1 MLVRV
6 FEADTMPEALK
17 KVKEALGPDAL
28 ILSTR
33 TVRKGGLGVFRKPIC
48 EVTAAID
55 SVEEDVFEEAGAAGD
70 VQAAEPEEL
79 TYQDLWQQSQ
89 PSSAAGYH
97 PHIHGFKPP
106 NGSKPPE
113 GSKQLDDGLK
123 DVRHEIDELKALV
136 RQLAKPA
143 EAPAPRTRPVVSA
156 PPKRAPQNAEV
167 QEMSLLQNE
176 LDRIGICGEAAATLE
191 HYAWEK
197 LSPRQL
203 GDPQGI
209 REFLTD
215 AIGRLVS
222 VAGPLR
228 LDPQRQKRIA
238 LVGPTGVGKTT
249 TLAKMAA
256 NQLLRGVGRVALITI
271 DTYRIA
277 AVEQLKVYGEIM
289 NLPVEVVTTP
299 EQLQQ
304 AFARHRDKEL
314 ILIDTAGRSPRND
327 LSMAELEAFL
337 GAAGTE
343 NHLVLSATTRDRELT
358 EAVQR
363 FSRIPLHSLIFT
375 KLDECEQ
382 CGSLLNIP
390 LTQQLP
396 LSFLTNGQRVP
407 EDLLEADVEA
417 ITGFI
422 TGSYR
427 EKAV

>member
-6 FEADTMPEALK
+6 FEAETMPLALK

-55 SVEEDVFEEAGAAGD
+55 SM
-70 VQAAEPEEL
+70 EPESFKEASPKPAEDREAAQDEL
-79 TYQDLWQQSQ
+79 TYQNLWKQPQQSHPDGY
-89 PSSAAGYH
+89 PSTNHSPKH
-97 PHIHGFKPP
+97 PDED
-106 NGSKPPE
+106 N
-113 GSKQLDDGLK
+113 LK
-123 DVRHEIDELKALV
+123 EVRNEIDELKALV
-136 RQLAKPA
+136 KQLAKPA
-143 EAPAPRTRPVVSA
+143 EPAVPQTIATSRPQK
-156 PPKRAPQNAEV
+156 PKASAEV
-167 QEMSLLQNE
+167 REMRLLQNE
-176 LDRIGICGEAAATLE
+176 LERLGIGGEAAEALE
-191 HYAWEK
+191 QYAWER
-197 LSPRQL
+197 LSPKQL

-209 REFLTD
+209 REFLAE
-215 AIGRLVS
+215 AIGRMIH
-222 VAGPLR
+222 VAAPFQTGPN
-228 LDPQRQKRIA
+228 RQKRVA
-238 LVGPTGVGKTT
+238 LIGPTGVGKTT
-249 TLAKMAA
+249 TIAKMAA
-256 NQLLRGVGRVALITI
+256 SQLLRGVTGVALITI

-289 NLPVEVVTTP
+289 NIPVEVVTTP

-304 AFARHRDKEL
+304 ALKRHRDKEL
-314 ILIDTAGRSPRND
+314 ILIDTAGRSPRD
-327 LSMAELEAFL
+327 DMSIAELTTFL
-337 GAAGTE
+337 ETADTE

-358 EAVQR
+358 DTVKR
-363 FSRIPLHSLIFT
+363 FGRIPLHSLVFT

-382 CGSLLNIP
+382 CGTVLNIS

-407 EDLLEADVEA
+407 EDLIEADAEA

-422 TGSYR
+422 TGSHR

>member
-1 MLVRV
+1 MLVRI
-6 FEADTMPEALK
+6 FEAETMPQALK

-33 TVRKGGLGVFRKPIC
+33 TVRKSGLGVFRKPIC

-55 SVEEDVFEEAGAAGD
+55 SADSEEFGQTSPALGNPPT
-70 VQAAEPEEL
+70 PEQDEL
-79 TYQDLWQQSQ
+79 NYQDLWQQPREAAVSSYNQHIQQAKQ
-89 PSSAAGYH
+89 P
-97 PHIHGFKPP
+97 
-106 NGSKPPE
+106 
-113 GSKQLDDGLK
+113 DDSLK
-123 DVRHEIDELKALV
+123 DVRNEIDELKALV

-143 EAPAPRTRPVVSA
+143 ETPARRPTVAVPPR
-156 PPKRAPQNAEV
+156 KLQHGAEV

-176 LDRIGICGEAAATLE
+176 LDRLGIYGEAAATLE
-191 HYAWEK
+191 QYAWEQ

-209 REFLTD
+209 LDFLTD

-222 VAGPLR
+222 VTCPFKTIGN
-228 LDPQRQKRIA
+228 QQKRIA

-249 TLAKMAA
+249 TIAKMAA
-256 NQLLRGVGRVALITI
+256 SQLLQGITRIALITI

-304 AFARHRDKEL
+304 AIARHGDKEL
-314 ILIDTAGRSPRND
+314 ILIDTAGRSPRD
-327 LSMAELEAFL
+327 GMSIAELAAFL
-337 GAAGTE
+337 GHAKTE

-358 EAVQR
+358 EVVHR
-363 FSRIPLHSLIFT
+363 FSRIPLHSLVFT

-382 CGSLLNIP
+382 CGTLLNIS

-407 EDLLEADVEA
+407 EDLMEANAEA

>member
-1 MLVRV
+1 MLVRI
-6 FEADTMPEALK
+6 FEAETMPQALK

-33 TVRKGGLGVFRKPIC
+33 TVRKSGLGVFRKPIC

-55 SVEEDVFEEAGAAGD
+55 SSDSEEFGQTSPAPTDPFATEQD
-70 VQAAEPEEL
+70 DL
-79 TYQDLWQQSQ
+79 NYQDLWQQPREAAVSSYNQHIQEIKQ
-89 PSSAAGYH
+89 P
-97 PHIHGFKPP
+97 
-106 NGSKPPE
+106 
-113 GSKQLDDGLK
+113 DDSLK
-123 DVRHEIDELKALV
+123 DVRNEIDELKALV
-136 RQLAKPA
+136 QQLAKPA
-143 EAPAPRTRPVVSA
+143 GPQASKPIVTA
-156 PPKRAPQNAEV
+156 PPRKLQQGAEV

-176 LDRIGICGEAAATLE
+176 LDRLGISGEAAATLE
-191 HYAWEK
+191 QYAWEK

-209 REFLTD
+209 REFLND

-222 VAGPLR
+222 VTCPFKSIGN
-228 LDPQRQKRIA
+228 QQKRIA

-249 TLAKMAA
+249 TIAKMAA
-256 NQLLRGVGRVALITI
+256 SQLLKGTTRIALITI

-304 AFARHRDKEL
+304 AIARHRDKEL
-314 ILIDTAGRSPRND
+314 ILIDTAGRSPRD
-327 LSMAELEAFL
+327 DMSIAELAAFL
-337 GAAGTE
+337 GQANTE

-358 EAVQR
+358 EVVQR
-363 FSRIPLHSLIFT
+363 FGRIPLHSLVFT

-382 CGSLLNIP
+382 CGTLLNIS

-407 EDLLEADVEA
+407 EDLMEADAEA

>member
-1 MLVRV
+1 MLVRI
-6 FEADTMPEALK
+6 FEAETMPQALK

-33 TVRKGGLGVFRKPIC
+33 TVRKSGLGVFRKPIC

-55 SVEEDVFEEAGAAGD
+55 SSDSEEFGQTSPASTDPF
-70 VQAAEPEEL
+70 AAEQDDL
-79 TYQDLWQQSQ
+79 NYQDLWQQPREAAVSSYNQHIQEIKQ
-89 PSSAAGYH
+89 P
-97 PHIHGFKPP
+97 
-106 NGSKPPE
+106 
-113 GSKQLDDGLK
+113 DDSLK
-123 DVRHEIDELKALV
+123 DVRNEIDELKALV

-143 EAPAPRTRPVVSA
+143 GPQASKPIVTA
-156 PPKRAPQNAEV
+156 PPRKVQQGAEV

-176 LDRIGICGEAAATLE
+176 LDRLGISGEAAATLE
-191 HYAWEK
+191 QYAWEK

-209 REFLTD
+209 REFLND

-222 VAGPLR
+222 VTCPFKSIGN
-228 LDPQRQKRIA
+228 QQKRIA

-249 TLAKMAA
+249 TIAKMAA
-256 NQLLRGVGRVALITI
+256 SQLLKGTTRIALITI

-304 AFARHRDKEL
+304 AIARHRDKEL
-314 ILIDTAGRSPRND
+314 ILIDTAGRSPRD
-327 LSMAELEAFL
+327 DMSIAELAAFL
-337 GAAGTE
+337 GQANTE

-358 EAVQR
+358 EVVQR
-363 FSRIPLHSLIFT
+363 FGRIPLHSLVFT

-382 CGSLLNIP
+382 CGTLLNIS

-407 EDLLEADVEA
+407 EDLMEADAEA

>member
-1 MLVRV
+1 MLVRI
-6 FEADTMPEALK
+6 FEAETMPQALK

-33 TVRKGGLGVFRKPIC
+33 TVRKSGLGVFRKPIC

-55 SVEEDVFEEAGAAGD
+55 SSDSEEFGQSSPAPNNPL
-70 VQAAEPEEL
+70 AAEQDEL
-79 TYQDLWQQSQ
+79 NYQDLWQQ
-89 PSSAAGYH
+89 PRESAVASYNQ
-97 PHIHGFKPP
+97 HIQGIKP
-106 NGSKPPE
+106 
-113 GSKQLDDGLK
+113 QDDSLK
-123 DVRHEIDELKALV
+123 DVRNEIDELKALV
-136 RQLAKPA
+136 QQLAKPA
-143 EAPAPRTRPVVSA
+143 ETPAPRPIVTA
-156 PPKRAPQNAEV
+156 PPRKLQQGAEV

-176 LDRIGICGEAAATLE
+176 LDRLGISDEAAATLE
-191 HYAWEK
+191 QYAWEK

-209 REFLTD
+209 REFLND

-222 VAGPLR
+222 VTCPFKSIGN
-228 LDPQRQKRIA
+228 QQKRIA

-249 TLAKMAA
+249 TIAKMAA
-256 NQLLRGVGRVALITI
+256 SQLLKGTTRIALITI

-304 AFARHRDKEL
+304 AIARHRDKEL
-314 ILIDTAGRSPRND
+314 ILIDTAGRSPRD
-327 LSMAELEAFL
+327 DMSIAELAAFL
-337 GAAGTE
+337 GHANTE
-343 NHLVLSATTRDRELT
+343 NHLVLSATTRDRELS
-358 EAVQR
+358 EVVQR
-363 FSRIPLHSLIFT
+363 FGRIPLHSLVFT

-382 CGSLLNIP
+382 CGTLLNIS

-407 EDLLEADVEA
+407 EDLMEADAEA

>member
-1 MLVRV
+1 MLVRI
-6 FEADTMPEALK
+6 FEAETMPLALK

-33 TVRKGGLGVFRKPIC
+33 TVRKSGLGVFRKPIC

-55 SVEEDVFEEAGAAGD
+55 SADAEEFGRTVTAP
-70 VQAAEPEEL
+70 EPPATTQQDDL
-79 TYQDLWQQSQ
+79 NYQDLWQQPRQSAI
-89 PSSAAGYH
+89 SSYNQ
-97 PHIHGFKPP
+97 HIQGVKPP
-106 NGSKPPE
+106 
-113 GSKQLDDGLK
+113 DDSLK
-123 DVRHEIDELKALV
+123 DVRNEIDELKALV

-143 EAPAPRTRPVVSA
+143 ETPAQRPVVAA
-156 PPKRAPQNAEV
+156 PPRKVVQGVDV

-176 LDRIGICGEAAATLE
+176 LDRLGICGEAAATLE
-191 HYAWEK
+191 QYAWEK

-209 REFLTD
+209 REFLGD
-215 AIGRLVS
+215 SIGRLVS
-222 VAGPLR
+222 VVCPFQPVAG
-228 LDPQRQKRIA
+228 QQKRIA

-249 TLAKMAA
+249 TIAKMAA
-256 NQLLRGVGRVALITI
+256 SQLLQGVSRIALITI

-304 AFARHRDKEL
+304 AIARHRDKDL
-314 ILIDTAGRSPRND
+314 ILIDTAGRSPRD
-327 LSMAELEAFL
+327 DMSITELAAFL
-337 GAAGTE
+337 GHAQTE
-343 NHLVLSATTRDRELT
+343 NHLVLSATTRDRELS
-358 EAVQR
+358 EVVHR
-363 FSRIPLHSLIFT
+363 FSRIPLHSLVFT

-382 CGSLLNIP
+382 CGTLLNIS

-407 EDLLEADVEA
+407 EDLMEADAEA

>member
-1 MLVRV
+1 MLVRI
-6 FEADTMPEALK
+6 FEAETMPQALK

-33 TVRKGGLGVFRKPIC
+33 TVRKSGLGVFRKPIC

-55 SVEEDVFEEAGAAGD
+55 SSDSEEFGQTSPAPNDPFAVEQDD
-70 VQAAEPEEL
+70 L
-79 TYQDLWQQSQ
+79 NYQDLWKQ
-89 PSSAAGYH
+89 PREAAVSSYNQ
-97 PHIHGFKPP
+97 HIQKIKEP
-106 NGSKPPE
+106 
-113 GSKQLDDGLK
+113 DDSLK
-123 DVRHEIDELKALV
+123 DVRNEIDELKALV
-136 RQLAKPA
+136 QQLAKPA
-143 EAPAPRTRPVVSA
+143 GTPAPRPIVTA
-156 PPKRAPQNAEV
+156 PPRKLQQGAEV

-176 LDRIGICGEAAATLE
+176 LDRLGISGEAAATLE
-191 HYAWEK
+191 QYAWEK

-209 REFLTD
+209 REFLND
-215 AIGRLVS
+215 AIARLVS
-222 VAGPLR
+222 ITCPFKSIGN
-228 LDPQRQKRIA
+228 QQKRIA

-249 TLAKMAA
+249 TIAKMAA
-256 NQLLRGVGRVALITI
+256 SQLLKGTTRIALITI

-304 AFARHRDKEL
+304 AIARHRDKEL
-314 ILIDTAGRSPRND
+314 ILIDTAGRSPRD
-327 LSMAELEAFL
+327 DMSITELAAFL
-337 GAAGTE
+337 GQANTE

-358 EAVQR
+358 EVVQR
-363 FSRIPLHSLIFT
+363 FGRIPLHSLVFT

-382 CGSLLNIP
+382 CGTLLNIS

-407 EDLLEADVEA
+407 EDLMEADAEA

>member
-6 FEADTMPEALK
+6 FEAETMPLALK

-33 TVRKGGLGVFRKPIC
+33 TVRKSGLGVFRKPIC

-55 SVEEDVFEEAGAAGD
+55 TV
-70 VQAAEPEEL
+70 EPEADTAAPQTPPPNAGKTEEQDEL
-79 TYQDLWQQSQ
+79 TYQDLWQKTR
-89 PSSAAGYH
+89 PGAEAAYQ
-97 PHIHGFKPP
+97 PHIYGTERPK
-106 NGSKPPE
+106 
-113 GSKQLDDGLK
+113 DDLK
-123 DVRHEIDELKALV
+123 DVRNEIDELKALV
-136 RQLAKPA
+136 KQLAKPA
-143 EAPAPRTRPVVSA
+143 EPASPPPIVAA
-156 PPKRAPQNAEV
+156 PPRKVQQGAEV
-167 QEMSLLQNE
+167 QEMALLHNE
-176 LDRIGICGEAAATLE
+176 LDRLGICGEAAASLE
-191 HYAWEK
+191 QYAWDK

-209 REFLTD
+209 REFLVD
-215 AIGRLVS
+215 AIARLITVY
-222 VAGPLR
+222 GPLQTEPR
-228 LDPQRQKRIA
+228 RQKRIA

-249 TLAKMAA
+249 TIAKMAA
-256 NQLLRGVGRVALITI
+256 KQLLNGTGRVALVTI

-299 EQLQQ
+299 EQLHQ
-304 AFARHRDKEL
+304 ALARHQDKEL
-314 ILIDTAGRSPRND
+314 ILIDTAGRSPRD
-327 LSMAELEAFL
+327 DMSIAELAAFL
-337 GAAGTE
+337 GKAETE
-343 NHLVLSATTRDRELT
+343 NLLVLSATTRDRELT

-363 FSRIPLHSLIFT
+363 FSRIPLHSLVFT

-382 CGSLLNIP
+382 CGTLLNIS

-407 EDLLEADVEA
+407 EDLVEADTEA

>member
-1 MLVRV
+1 MLVRI
-6 FEADTMPEALK
+6 FEAETMPQALK

-33 TVRKGGLGVFRKPIC
+33 TVRKSGLGVFRKPIC

-55 SVEEDVFEEAGAAGD
+55 SSDSEEFGQTPPAPSNSF
-70 VQAAEPEEL
+70 AAEQDDL
-79 TYQDLWQQSQ
+79 NYQDLWQQ
-89 PSSAAGYH
+89 PRETAVSSYNQ
-97 PHIHGFKPP
+97 HIQGIKPP
-106 NGSKPPE
+106 
-113 GSKQLDDGLK
+113 DDSLK
-123 DVRHEIDELKALV
+123 DVRNEIDELKALV
-136 RQLAKPA
+136 QQLAKPA
-143 EAPAPRTRPVVSA
+143 ETPAPRHIVAA
-156 PPKRAPQNAEV
+156 PPRKLQQGAEV

-176 LDRIGICGEAAATLE
+176 LDRLGISGEAAASLE
-191 HYAWEK
+191 QYAWEK

-209 REFLTD
+209 REFLNA
-215 AIGRLVS
+215 AIGRLVNVTCPFKS
-222 VAGPLR
+222 IGN
-228 LDPQRQKRIA
+228 QQKRIA

-249 TLAKMAA
+249 TIAKMAA
-256 NQLLRGVGRVALITI
+256 SQLLKGTTRIALITI

-304 AFARHRDKEL
+304 AIARHRDKEL
-314 ILIDTAGRSPRND
+314 ILIDTAGRSPRD
-327 LSMAELEAFL
+327 DMSIAELAAFL
-337 GAAGTE
+337 GQANTE

-358 EAVQR
+358 EVVQR
-363 FSRIPLHSLIFT
+363 FGRIPLHSLVFT

-382 CGSLLNIP
+382 CGTLLNIS

-407 EDLLEADVEA
+407 EDLMEADAEA

>member
-6 FEADTMPEALK
+6 FEAETMPQALK

-33 TVRKGGLGVFRKPIC
+33 TVRKSGLGVFRKPIC

-55 SVEEDVFEEAGAAGD
+55 SLDTETFGESQLPADRPEIQQE
-70 VQAAEPEEL
+70 EEL
-79 TYQDLWQQSQ
+79 TYQDLWKQAS
-89 PSSAAGYH
+89 PKAGPVEH
-97 PHIHGFKPP
+97 RQITENSPP
-106 NGSKPPE
+106 GDS
-113 GSKQLDDGLK
+113 LK
-123 DVRHEIDELKALV
+123 DVRNEIDELKALV
-136 RQLAKPA
+136 RQLAKPS
-143 EAPAPRTRPVVSA
+143 EPAPSQPIVAA
-156 PPKRAPQNAEV
+156 PPRKILQTGSEV
-167 QEMSLLQNE
+167 REMGLLQNE
-176 LDRIGICGEAAATLE
+176 LDRLGITGEAAATLE
-191 HYAWEK
+191 QYAWEK

-209 REFLTD
+209 REFLAD

-222 VAGPLR
+222 VAGPFKTGGGT
-228 LDPQRQKRIA
+228 QKRIA

-249 TLAKMAA
+249 TIAKMAA
-256 NQLLRGVGRVALITI
+256 AQLLKGVSRVALVTI

-289 NLPVEVVTTP
+289 NIPVEVVTTP

-314 ILIDTAGRSPRND
+314 ILIDTAGRSPRD
-327 LSMAELEAFL
+327 DMSIAELAAFL
-337 GAAGTE
+337 DKADTE
-343 NHLVLSATTRDRELT
+343 NHLVLSATTRDRELA

-363 FSRIPLHSLIFT
+363 FSRIPLHSLVFT

-382 CGSLLNIP
+382 CGTLLNIP

-396 LSFLTNGQRVP
+396 LSYLTNGQRVP
-407 EDLLEADVEA
+407 EDLMEANAEA

-422 TGSYR
+422 TGSYQ